1 MNLLHTVLMNVLT
14 YVLNRYGLKGF
25 LVAAV
30 FGMLA
35 IDNYEKRQEL
45 ASLKEELKT
54 CKAEKE
60 ALKAEAETRSRRGN
74 FKSKKKTIIYEEGF
88 PFFNSVIA
96 SWVRGEFPSDRHAH
110 YFVTFDYDPVD

>member
-14 YVLNRYGLKGF
+14 YVLNKYGLKGF

-30 FGMLA
+30 FGLLA
-35 IDNYEKRQEL
+35 IDNYEKRHELWGLKQEL
-45 ASLKEELKT
+45 KQCNT
-54 CKAEKE
+54 EKE
-60 ALKAEAETRSRRGN
+60 ALKAENLKPRRGIS
-74 FKSKKKTIIYEEGF
+74 KSKKKTIIYEEGF

-110 YFVTFDYDPVD
+110 NFVAFDYDPVD

>member
-14 YVLNRYGLKGF
+14 YVLNRYGLKIF

-30 FGMLA
+30 FSLLA
-35 IDNYEKRQEL
+35 LDNYEKRHELWGLKQEL
-45 ASLKEELKT
+45 KLCNT
-54 CKAEKE
+54 EKE
-60 ALKAEAETRSRRGN
+60 ALKAKTRSRRGN

-110 YFVTFDYDPVD
+110 NFVTFDYDPVD

>member
-30 FGMLA
+30 FGLLA
-35 IDNYEKRQEL
+35 IANYEKRQEL
-45 ASLKEELKT
+45 ASLKQELKT

-60 ALKAEAETRSRRGN
+60 ALKAKTMSRRGN

-96 SWVRGEFPSDRHAH
+96 SWIGCKLASHCYAYDFTAS
-110 YFVTFDYDPVD
+110 DYDPVD

>member
-14 YVLNRYGLKGF
+14 YVLNKYGLKGF
-25 LVAAV
+25 LLAAV

-35 IDNYEKRQEL
+35 IDDYEKRQEL
-45 ASLKEELKT
+45 ASLKQELNK
-54 CKAEKE
+54 CYKEKA
-60 ALKAEAETRSRRGN
+60 ALKAKTRSRRGN

-96 SWVRGEFPSDRHAH
+96 SWIRGEFSSDRHAH
-110 YFVTFDYDPVD
+110 NFVAFDYDPVD